1 MTEKK
6 NRTIHYNFK
15 ATPEED
21 AIIQKKM
28 ELAGIK
34 NQSAFIRRI
43 VQGGLILRLD
53 LPELKM
59 QRASWAAFPTT

>member
-6 NRTIHYNFK
+6 NRTIHYSFK

-28 ELAGIK
+28 KPSESK
-34 NQSAFIRRI
+34 TNRRSSA
-43 VQGGLILRLD
+43 
-53 LPELKM
+53 P
-59 QRASWAAFPTT
+59 WP